1 MADVGLTGAAPAA
14 AAAGGGDANSTLDT
28 NGLLAKQTATQNKAM
43 AYQTASTD
51 LQTKF
56 QMHSAAEKNRAAIS
70 TSVSALAN
78 QQSQALSRA

>member
-1 MADVGLTGAAPAA
+1 MADVSGVAAGG
-14 AAAGGGDANSTLDT
+14 AAAGGADSTLDT
-28 NGLLAKQTATQNKAM
+28 EGLLAKQEATQGKAM

-56 QMHSAAEKNRAAIS
+56 QMHSAGEKNRAAIS
-70 TSVSALAN
+70 TSVAALAN

>member
-1 MADVGLTGAAPAA
+1 MAGEIGGVGENNA
-14 AAAGGGDANSTLDT
+14 LDT
-28 NGLLAKQTATQNKAM
+28 ASLLKSQEATQAKAM
-43 AYQTASTD
+43 EYQTKSTD

-70 TSVSALAN
+70 TSVSSLAN

>member
-1 MADVGLTGAAPAA
+1 MEIAGVAVGNN
-14 AAAGGGDANSTLDT
+14 ANLDT
-28 NGLLAKQTATQNKAM
+28 EGLLAKQEATQNKAM
-43 AYQTASTD
+43 EYQTKSTD

-70 TSVSALAN
+70 TSVSSLAN

>member
-1 MADVGLTGAAPAA
+1 MAGEIGGVGENKA
-14 AAAGGGDANSTLDT
+14 LDT
-28 NGLLAKQTATQNKAM
+28 ESLLKSQEATQAKAM
-43 AYQTASTD
+43 EYQTKSTD

-70 TSVSALAN
+70 TSVSTLAN